1 MKNLMGKCEYC
12 DAEIGVMAETQAEA
26 NEIASEKCNC
36 GGSGIAKKKHC
47 MSERL
52 QMLVGENCEELG
64 FRPAENEAF
73 EIIERTA
80 YMVIEGR
87 IQSAVF
93 KIGGTAI
100 SIKGGEKTKISRKY
114 TYEQAEEIE

>member
-1 MKNLMGKCEYC
+1 MKSLMGRCEYC
-12 DAEIGVMAETQAEA
+12 GAEIGVMAETQAEA

-52 QMLVGENCEELG
+52 QMLAGESCEELG
-64 FRPAENEAF
+64 FRPVENEAF

-93 KIGGTAI
+93 KIGGTVI
-100 SIKGGEKTKISRKY
+100 SIKGGEKTKILRKY
-114 TYEQAEEIE
+114 TYEQKEEIE